1 MGIRWASQRLKD
13 IPFAGIRRIFEKA
26 RRLENLGKQ
35 VVHFEIGRP
44 DFDTPEHIKVAAKD
58 ALDRGQVHY
67 TPNAGLP
74 ALKKALAEHI
84 HEHKGVYYDP
94 DTEMMAT
101 AGGQEA
107 MALTLLAFLEPG
119 DEVLI
124 PDPGYTQF
132 ASCVRLAGGVPVAVP
147 LLSDQN
153 LAPDLDAARN
163 LITVRTRA
171 MVVNSPHNPTGAVMR
186 REQIEAL
193 CGFARENELVVFSDE
208 AYDRMVYG
216 REAFCSPAAVEG
228 MRSRTVIWGSLS
240 KSYAMTGWRIGYL
253 AGPEDLVGAAVRVQ
267 QNLMLSLCSFA
278 QAGAVAALTGPQD
291 CVTDMVRAFEARSQ
305 VILDGLERIPGLSC
319 PTAPGG
325 AFYAFVK
332 HHTPGLDSWAFA
344 DRLLEEEQVAL
355 VPGPVFGERGHG
367 FVRISYATDMEHCRE
382 GMDRIA
388 RFVER
393 VRRDRCCSDRRSP

>member
-1 MGIRWASQRLKD
+1 MTLRWASQRLES

-26 RRLENLGKQ
+26 RRLEGLGKQ

-44 DFDTPEHIKVAAKD
+44 DFDTPEHIKAAAKE
-58 ALDRGQVHY
+58 ALNRGQVHY

-74 ALKKALAEHI
+74 ALKEALAGHI
-84 HEHKGVYYDP
+84 REHKGISYGP
-94 DTEMMAT
+94 DTELMAT

-119 DEVLI
+119 NEVLI

-132 ASCVRLAGGVPVAVP
+132 ASSVRLAGGVPVPVP
-147 LLSDQN
+147 LLADQN
-153 LAPDLDAARN
+153 LSPNLEAAGDRV
-163 LITVRTRA
+163 TERTRA
-171 MVVNSPHNPTGAVMR
+171 MVVNSPHNPTGAVMT
-186 REQIEAL
+186 REQMEAL
-193 CGFARENELVVFSDE
+193 CGFVQEHDLALFSDE

-216 REAFCSPAAVEG
+216 REPFFSPAALAG
-228 MRSRTVIWGSLS
+228 MKSRSVIWGSLS

-253 AGPEDLVGAAVRVQ
+253 AGPEELVGAAVKVQ

-291 CVTDMVRAFEARSQ
+291 CVTDMVRAFEARSR
-305 VILDGLERIPGLSC
+305 VVLEGLERIPGLTC

-355 VPGPVFGERGHG
+355 VPGPVFGGRGDG
-367 FVRISYATDMEHCRE
+367 FVRISYATDMEQCRE
-382 GMDRIA
+382 GIRRIA
-388 RFVER
+388 RFMER
-393 VRRDRCCSDRRSP
+393 R

>member
-1 MGIRWASQRLKD
+1 MTLSWTSQRLEG

-26 RRLENLGKQ
+26 GRLEERGKQ

-44 DFDTPEHIKVAAKD
+44 DFDTPEHIKAAAKE

-74 ALKKALAEHI
+74 RLREALAAHI
-84 HEHKGVYYDP
+84 RDHKGLSYDP
-94 DTEMMAT
+94 DKELMAT

-132 ASCVRLAGGVPVAVP
+132 GSSVRLAGGVPVPVP
-147 LLSDQN
+147 LLADQN
-153 LAPDLDAARN
+153 QFPDLEAAGR
-163 LITVRTRA
+163 LVSERTRA
-171 MVVNSPHNPTGAVMR
+171 MVVNSPHNPTGAVMG
-186 REQIEAL
+186 REQMETLCEFLREHDLAL
-193 CGFARENELVVFSDE
+193 FSDE

-216 REAFCSPAAVEG
+216 RQPFLSPAALDG
-228 MRSRTVIWGSLS
+228 MKSRSVIWGSLS

-253 AGPEDLVGAAVRVQ
+253 AGPEALVGAAVKVQ

-291 CVTDMVRAFEARSQ
+291 CVTDMVRAFEARARA
-305 VILDGLERIPGLSC
+305 ILEGVNRIPGLSC
-319 PTAPGG
+319 PTAPEG

-332 HHTPGLDSWAFA
+332 HLTPGLDSWTFA

-355 VPGPVFGERGHG
+355 VPGPVFGNAGNG
-367 FVRISYATDMEHCRE
+367 FVRISYATDMEQCRE
-382 GMDRIA
+382 GIHRIA
-388 RFVER
+388 RFMEKV
-393 VRRDRCCSDRRSP
+393 VQDP